1 MNNLFVQEI
10 VKLISEKTDLSSPAV
25 EEFIEIPQDD
35 RWGDYAFPCFG
46 LAKKFK
52 KGPDKIAQE
61 LASKM
66 KAEKLFSEI
75 KAVGGYINFFV
86 DKVKLTELVL
96 QQILGQGP
104 NYGSDSKGQGQT
116 VTIDYSSPNIAKP
129 FGIGHLRSTV
139 IGHSLKL
146 LFEKLSYQV
155 VGINHLGDWGTQFGK
170 LLVAYKKW
178 GQENSKEYSVSQL
191 YDLYIKFHQEAEKNP
206 DLEEDA
212 RQEFQKLEKGN
223 KESRQLWEK
232 FRNISLDE
240 FKRIYKILEIEFD
253 AYAGESFYENMI
265 EKTIAELEK
274 KKLTQVSQDALVV
287 NLDQDNLPPCLI
299 KKKDEATLYATRDLS
314 AAIYRYQTYN
324 FYRNLYVVG
333 NSQRLHFQQVFTVLK
348 LMGYDWADNC
358 IHVDFGWVK
367 FEEEILSTRKGN
379 IILLEDVLDK
389 SRDLALKIMEEKNP
403 ELENKREVA
412 GQVGIGAVIF
422 AYLSRRRNK
431 DFDFVWEEV
440 LNFEGET
447 GPYLQYTHARLCSLQ
462 RKYEKK
468 IDAKVNFQLL
478 KEKDEISLVKM
489 AEDFPGIIKRAIES
503 YEPAVLSSYLIKLAS
518 TFNTYYQ
525 NIRIITEDEE
535 TTQARMLLVQGLQ
548 VVLKEGLRLL
558 GIKAPERM

>member
-1 MNNLFVQEI
+1 MENVFVQEI
-10 VKLISEKTDLSSPAV
+10 LKIIADKAGLSTAEVADLIEVPPDAKL
-25 EEFIEIPQDD
+25 
-35 RWGDYAFPCFG
+35 GDYAFPCFG

-52 KGPDKIAQE
+52 KSPERIALE
-61 LASKM
+61 LSSQI
-66 KAEKLFSEI
+66 KAENLFSEI
-75 KAVGGYINFFV
+75 KSAGGYVNFFV
-86 DKVKLTELVL
+86 DKIKLVELVL
-96 QQILGQGP
+96 QQIISQDS
-104 NYGSDSKGQGQT
+104 NYGSDTKGKGKT
-116 VTIDYSSPNIAKP
+116 ITIDYSSPNIAKP

-139 IGHSLKL
+139 IGHALKL
-146 LFEKLSYQV
+146 LFEKLGFQV

-178 GQENSKEYSVSQL
+178 GKENSTENSVSQL
-191 YDLYIKFHQEAEKNP
+191 YDLYIKFHQEAEKIP
-206 DLEEDA
+206 ALEEEA
-212 RQEFQKLEKGN
+212 RAEFQKLEQGD
-223 KESRQLWEK
+223 KESRRLWEN
-232 FRNISLDE
+232 FRKISLDE

-265 EKTIAELEK
+265 EQTVSELEN
-274 KKLTQVSQDALVV
+274 KKLTQISQDALVV
-287 NLDQDNLPPCLI
+287 NLDQFNLPPCLI
-299 KKKDEATLYATRDLS
+299 KKKDEATLYATRDIS
-314 AAIYRYQTYN
+314 AAIYRHKTYN
-324 FYRNLYVVG
+324 FYKNLYVVG

-348 LMGYDWADNC
+348 LMGYNWSDSC

-389 SRDLALKIMEEKNP
+389 SIDLALKIMEEKNP
-403 ELENKREVA
+403 DLENKKEVA

-431 DFDFVWEEV
+431 DFDFVWQEV

-468 IDAKVNFQLL
+468 IDAQVNFQLL
-478 KEKDEISLVKM
+478 KEKDEITLVKM
-489 AEDFPGIIKRAIES
+489 AEDFPRIIKRALDS
-503 YEPAVLSSYLIKLAS
+503 YEPASLSSYLIKLAS

-525 NIRIITEDEE
+525 NVRIITEDEE
-535 TTQARMLLVQGLQ
+535 STKARMLLIKSTQI
-548 VVLKEGLRLL
+548 VLKEGLRLL

>member
-1 MNNLFVQEI
+1 MENLFVQEI
-10 VKLISEKTDLSSPAV
+10 IKIISDKTGLSSPEV
-25 EEFIEIPQDD
+25 VDLIEVPPDEKL
-35 RWGDYAFPCFG
+35 GDYAFPCFG

-52 KGPDKIAQE
+52 KAPDKIAQE
-61 LASKM
+61 LSSQI

-75 KAVGGYINFFV
+75 KSAGSYVNFFV
-86 DKVKLTELVL
+86 DKIKLAELVL
-96 QQILGQGP
+96 QQVLKEGN
-104 NYGSDSKGQGQT
+104 NYGSDSVGKGKT
-116 VTIDYSSPNIAKP
+116 ITIDYSSPNIAKP

-146 LFEKLSYQV
+146 LFEKLGYSV
-155 VGINHLGDWGTQFGK
+155 IGINHLGDWGTQFGK

-178 GQENSKEYSVSQL
+178 SKENSKENSVSQL
-191 YDLYIKFHQEAEKNP
+191 YDLYIRFHQEAEKNP
-206 DLEEDA
+206 VLEEEA
-212 RQEFQKLEKGN
+212 REEFQKLEKGD
-223 KESRQLWEK
+223 KENRRLWEK

-265 EKTIAELEK
+265 DQTVTELEK
-274 KKLTQVSQDALVV
+274 KKLTQISQDALVV
-287 NLDQDNLPPCLI
+287 NLDRFNLPPCLI

-314 AAIYRYQTYN
+314 AAIYRYKTYN
-324 FYRNLYVVG
+324 FTKNLYVVG

-348 LMGYDWADNC
+348 LMGYTWSDNC

-389 SRDLALKIMEEKNP
+389 SIDLALKIMEEKNP
-403 ELENKREVA
+403 ELENKKEVG
-412 GQVGIGAVIF
+412 GQVGIGAVVF
-422 AYLSRRRNK
+422 AYLARRRNK

-447 GPYLQYTHARLCSLQ
+447 GPYLQYTHARLCSLE

-468 IDAKVNFQLL
+468 IDANVNFQLL

-489 AEDFPGIIKRAIES
+489 AEDFPRTIKRAIDS
-503 YEPAVLSSYLIKLAS
+503 YEPAFLSSYLTKLAS
-518 TFNTYYQ
+518 TFNTYYHDV
-525 NIRIITEDEE
+525 RIITEDEE
-535 TTQARMLLVQGLQ
+535 ATQARMLLVKSTQI
-548 VVLKEGLRLL
+548 VLKEGLRLL